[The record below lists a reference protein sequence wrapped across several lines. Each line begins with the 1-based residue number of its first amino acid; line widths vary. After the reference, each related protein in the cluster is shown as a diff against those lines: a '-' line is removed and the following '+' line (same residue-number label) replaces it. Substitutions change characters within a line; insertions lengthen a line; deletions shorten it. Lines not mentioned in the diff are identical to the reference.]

1 MAQEILV
8 IINNGPEDP
17 CRVTA
22 AFMAAKG
29 LLEKGE
35 NVSIFLLNNGVY
47 LMVKGA
53 QEYIQAAGLP
63 PFEDFF
69 LMITLNKKTPVYIGA
84 SCAIGRGLC
93 DEKGD
98 PRVELSYGEIVGADK
113 LTELIVKA
121 DKVVTF

>member
-1 MAQEILV
+1 MAQKILV

-29 LLEKGE
+29 LAEE
-35 NVSIFLLNNGVY
+35 EHHISIFLLNNAVY
-47 LMVKGA
+47 LMVEGTP
-53 QEYIQAAGLP
+53 EYVQAAGLP

-69 LMITLNKKTPVYIGA
+69 LFLTAHKKIPIYIGS

-93 DEKGD
+93 DKKWNH
-98 PRVELSYGEIVGADK
+98 RVELSYGEIVGADK
-113 LTELIVKA
+113 LTELIVDA

>member
-1 MAQEILV
+1 MREKVLI

-29 LLEKGE
+29 LVEEGQ
-35 NVSIFLLNNGVY
+35 NISIFLLNNAVY
-47 LMVKGA
+47 LMVEGT
-53 QEYIQAAGLP
+53 QEYVQAAGLP

-69 LMITLNKKTPVYIGA
+69 LFLTTNKKIPIYIGA

-93 DEKGD
+93 DQK
-98 PRVELSYGEIVGADK
+98 RKQKVELSYGEIVGADK
-113 LTELIVKA
+113 LTELIIKA